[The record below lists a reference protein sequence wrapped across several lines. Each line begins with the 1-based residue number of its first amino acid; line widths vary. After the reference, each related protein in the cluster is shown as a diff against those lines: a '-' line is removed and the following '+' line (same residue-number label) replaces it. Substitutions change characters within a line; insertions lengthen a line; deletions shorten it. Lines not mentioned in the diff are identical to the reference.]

1 MKEKKVVDIMLRV
14 DEYPIVSKGTKLQ
27 EAWKAMGEFYKIC
40 RELPLNDYR
49 MIMVKDE
56 NDTLVG
62 MITFEIFLETF
73 DPHFLNTAK
82 KITGFLDSQSIFSC
96 ILSQPGLNVEE
107 IMLPL
112 ESISLRDGETVASV
126 LKYVDRSDVSAFP
139 VLDESGVFKGL
150 LNRLSALQN
159 LGLGSDFV
167 KLGLGT

>member
-14 DEYPIVSKGTKLQ
+14 DEYPIVSNGTKLQ
-27 EAWKAMGEFYKIC
+27 EAWKIMGEFYRIRK
-40 RELPLNDYR
+40 LPLNDYR

-56 NDTLVG
+56 NDKLLGV
-62 MITFEIFLETF
+62 ITFEIFLETF

-82 KITGFLDSQSIFSC
+82 KITGFLDSEAIYSC

-139 VLDESGVFKGL
+139 VLDENGVFKGL

-167 KLGLGT
+167 KLGLGA